1 MAQRRVPQGASFA
14 YEVAVRSLD
23 DQLARISSLD
33 AKAGIL
39 MAVEGVV
46 ISLLLGSDSLL
57 RTAPA
62 GLSVTIASLVMLSVV
77 AALLSFANRRYK
89 TAPEPDAVIRFMNA
103 SEEWLKWRFLG
114 NLEDAIAAN
123 EGKLLRKARLL
134 TASISAF
141 IGAVL
146 LLGAYFVQAV
156 ARGRLEHVYGS

>member
-1 MAQRRVPQGASFA
+1 MVQRRVPEGSSFA
-14 YEVAVRSLD
+14 YAVAVRSLD

-57 RTAPA
+57 LAAPA
-62 GLSVTIASLVMLSVV
+62 LLSVTIAALAMFSVV
-77 AALLSFANRRYK
+77 AALLSFANRRYE
-89 TAPEPDAVIRFMNA
+89 TAPEPDAVIGFMTA
-103 SEEWLKWRFLG
+103 SEDWLKWRFLG
-114 NLEDAIAAN
+114 NLEGAIAAN

-156 ARGRLEHVYGS
+156 ARGTLEATYGG